1 MDTSTGGDRCDMLEL
16 QARVLRIWERKWVV
30 LEQNCVRFYRP
41 GVEHKLLFSL
51 SCDKILVRISSNL
64 PPDRP
69 ADRHSPTKIGTLRG
83 ACRQAFIS
91 GAWYCVPL
99 MPYPYPIFL
108 HHTVVGLKLN
118 EFLYV

>member
-51 SCDKILVRISSNL
+51 SCDKILAVTG
-64 PPDRP
+64 
-69 ADRHSPTKIGTLRG
+69 PTTDKYVLYLQTGQYSGYRLKCFTSERAEDWKRDIVYR
-83 ACRQAFIS
+83 AC
-91 GAWYCVPL
+91 
-99 MPYPYPIFL
+99 
-108 HHTVVGLKLN
+108 KKDK
-118 EFLYV
+118 